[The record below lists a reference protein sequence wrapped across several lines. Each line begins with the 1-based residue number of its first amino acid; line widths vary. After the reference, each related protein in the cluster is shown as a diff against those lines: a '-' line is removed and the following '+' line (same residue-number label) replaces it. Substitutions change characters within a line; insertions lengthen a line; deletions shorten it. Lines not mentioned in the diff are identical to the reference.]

1 MLKQKRSFI
10 EAPITHKYLIQSKSV
25 FPIQIP
31 NLLNKNVCY
40 IKSSLKIKMVAFCIC
55 ICITFP
61 CGEFAKPFH
70 VKCNI
75 NKLMRNMKKGQLVQQ
90 GQSNFKEL
98 N

>member
-1 MLKQKRSFI
+1 
-10 EAPITHKYLIQSKSV
+10 
-25 FPIQIP
+25 
-31 NLLNKNVCY
+31 
-40 IKSSLKIKMVAFCIC
+40 MVAFRIC